1 MDESDCEPQRK
12 RGSASLIGTL
22 TLAVTAAAS
31 ASAQSGLHPTD
42 VNPGRIWS
50 DIIIVLILVL
60 VNGLFAMSEA
70 AFLSVRRTRI
80 EQLVEEGS
88 RSAKLVAGM
97 LAEPTRTLA
106 TIQVGITFIALFTG
120 GAAADSAVGPLA
132 AWLRGLWQASV
143 PPPYLEVIAF
153 VAVMVV
159 VTLVT
164 LVLGEITP
172 KSLAVQR
179 AELIILIAAYPLR
192 LVQFLTSP
200 VVTIVARV
208 SDMLVRPFGGRA
220 SFHPTAMSQE
230 ELKLMV
236 EQSEE
241 YGVIEPQEKEMIHSI
256 FEFSDTPVR
265 RVMTPRLDI
274 TAVSCDTSVL
284 GVLGIVKESGHSRLP
299 VYDGDLD
306 HIVGILHVKDAIDHL
321 VDPTETG
328 AGACLHDRGG
338 MQARELMR
346 PAYFVPESKRVDDLL
361 ADLRRNK
368 SHIAVVRDEYG
379 TVVGVVTIE
388 DLLEEIVGEIQDE
401 YDLEDPEITQVDSVT
416 MIVDARMTVADFN
429 ERMGTELPVED
440 ADTLGG
446 FVFGLLGHQPEEHE
460 EVRWGDFAFQVETT
474 DGRRVQ
480 KVRVVRLPEPAM
492 PQQDVGPSKA
502 NGGHEITA

>member
-1 MDESDCEPQRK
+1 MDESDCEPQRR
-12 RGSASLIGTL
+12 RGSACRLGTL
-22 TLAVTAAAS
+22 TLALCAAAS
-31 ASAQSGLHPTD
+31 ASAQTGSHATGVSSGRVWTD
-42 VNPGRIWS
+42 
-50 DIIIVLILVL
+50 IVVVVLLVL
-60 VNGLFAMSEA
+60 VNGLFAMAEA
-70 AFLSVRRTRI
+70 AFLTVRRTRI
-80 EQLVEEGS
+80 EQLVEEGN
-88 RSAKLVAGM
+88 RSARLVAGM

-106 TIQVGITFIALFTG
+106 TMQVGITFIALFTG
-120 GAAADSAVGPLA
+120 GAAADRAVGPLS
-132 AWLRGLWQASV
+132 AWLNGVTAGSIAPIYVEL
-143 PPPYLEVIAF
+143 LAF
-153 VAVMVV
+153 VAVMAA
-159 VTLVT
+159 VTFVT

-179 AELIILIAAYPLR
+179 AEPIVLVAAYPLR
-192 LVQFLTSP
+192 LVQVLTAP

-274 TAVSCDTSVL
+274 TAVSVDTPVL
-284 GVLGIVKESGHSRLP
+284 GVLGVVKDSGHSRLP

-306 HIVGILHVKDAIDHL
+306 HIVGIVHVKDAIDHL
-321 VDPTETG
+321 VDPSELR
-328 AGACLHDRGG
+328 AGARIPDRG
-338 MQARELMR
+338 MLQARELMR

-368 SHIAVVRDEYG
+368 NHIAVVRDEYG

-401 YDLEDPEITQVDSVT
+401 YDLEDPEVTRVDANT

-440 ADTLGG
+440 ADTVGG
-446 FVFGLLGHQPEEHE
+446 FVFGLLGHQPEERE
-460 EVRWGDFAFQVETT
+460 EVQWSGFAFQVETT

-480 KVRVVRLPEPAM
+480 KVRVTRLPEPV
-492 PQQDVGPSKA
+492 PTQQEDAPPKP
-502 NGGHEITA
+502 NGGHEIAV